1 MASFIIP
8 LIIYLASLVLFFI
21 AGFKDPGIMK
31 RNENN
36 YGCHEAIIKVV
47 HKGVYK
53 KTRLCITCKIAKP
66 FRSAHCADCDNC
78 VMRFDHH
85 CPWLGNCV
93 AKRNYI
99 FFYFFLLC
107 LNLSLF
113 LVGGFAITHIAVF
126 FIEND
131 NDVNNNVA
139 FKLCDCVVSLF
150 VIIFILLE
158 MLFVTGLLFYHTY
171 LVVTNMTT
179 KEELKKLLHSK
190 IGNYYNRGVGYNCKR
205 FINRNLP
212 YLNTLKQLN
221 KEVPVTEKVV
231 EVQPYIKGNDG
242 DINSLTNL
250 SNLSNEGYDKRMCNT
265 SYKKDINS
273 KGKIETGG
281 LMGNQY
287 HYYQTSIPNN
297 SGHTHTE
304 TLDKRSEMIELKDLS
319 SHLSIPQENSEVGQ
333 CDI

>member
-1 MASFIIP
+1 M
-8 LIIYLASLVLFFI
+8 
-21 AGFKDPGIMK
+21 

-36 YGCHEAIIKVV
+36 YGCHESFIKVV

-53 KTRLCITCKIAKP
+53 KTRLCGTCKIAKP

-93 AKRNYI
+93 GKRNYI

-107 LNLSLF
+107 LNITLF
-113 LVGGFAITHIAVF
+113 LVGGFAITHITVL

-131 NDVNNNVA
+131 NDGNNNVA
-139 FKLCDCVVSLF
+139 LNLCDCVVSLF
-150 VIIFILLE
+150 VILFILLE

-205 FINRNLP
+205 FFKRNLP
-212 YLNTLKQLN
+212 YLNTLKQIN

-231 EVQPYIKGNDG
+231 EVQPYIKDNSG
-242 DINSLTNL
+242 DINSFTNL
-250 SNLSNEGYDKRMCNT
+250 SGLSNEGYDKRICNT
-265 SYKKDINS
+265 SFKKELNS
-273 KGKIETGG
+273 KGQIETRGPIG
-281 LMGNQY
+281 SQY

-297 SGHTHTE
+297 SGHTNTE
-304 TLDKRSEMIELKDLS
+304 TMDKRSEIIELKDLS